1 MADFVHAAARP
12 SAHFDTTH
20 HLVGSP
26 RVTHINF
33 WTTLLADLAHRTCTP
48 QRIAT
53 LQGFTSRTI
62 LVAP

>member
-1 MADFVHAAARP
+1 MAGFVHAAARF
-12 SAHFDTTH
+12 STLRYNT
-20 HLVGSP
+20 SP

-53 LQGFTSRTI
+53 LQGFTFRTI